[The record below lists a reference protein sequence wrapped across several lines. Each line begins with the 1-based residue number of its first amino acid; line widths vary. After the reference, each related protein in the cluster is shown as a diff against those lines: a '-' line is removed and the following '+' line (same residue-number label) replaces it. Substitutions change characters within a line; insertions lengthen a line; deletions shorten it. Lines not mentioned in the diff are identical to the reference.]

1 MLDLFCKVHSYG
13 MCNKLNLKKKLGQI
27 MYLFSIKDSYFN
39 IILVFTPIESTSVE
53 KVSIKKLHL
62 IDELKIYLPVVI
74 NRFLEFM
81 KCTLKN
87 EDREQIRSRC
97 YPCLFR

>member
-1 MLDLFCKVHSYG
+1 
-13 MCNKLNLKKKLGQI
+13 
-27 MYLFSIKDSYFN
+27 MYLFSIKESYFN

-62 IDELKIYLPVVI
+62 IDELKMYLPMVI

-81 KCTLKN
+81 KCTLKM
-87 EDREQIRSRC
+87 RTGSR
-97 YPCLFR
+97 YVQDVTLVYFVNI

>member
-1 MLDLFCKVHSYG
+1 
-13 MCNKLNLKKKLGQI
+13 
-27 MYLFSIKDSYFN
+27 MYLLSIKDSYFN
-39 IILVFTPIESTSVE
+39 IILVFTPIQNTFIE

-62 IDELKIYLPVVI
+62 IDKLKMYLPMVI